1 MTLKR
6 KLKMDKPD
14 EIERI
19 IRNSNKAELIE
30 KLSQAL
36 EVDDP
41 KVIVVII
48 NDKEEGQY
56 SSDVIT
62 LGLNNT
68 YEAYGMLEVAK
79 RDLMEDDY

>member
-1 MTLKR
+1 
-6 KLKMDKPD
+6 MDKPD